1 MALNLDIKGA
11 PPAVKIILAFLPA
24 VILTVAFYFV
34 VYSPKSKEIT
44 TLNAAITKLD
54 KEILDSEV
62 KVRRLDALKAEN
74 ERLKARLKELQEQ
87 LPEEKEVS
95 GLLKQVSDLGLE
107 SGLEILLWKPG
118 AKKADPSGLYMEIPV
133 SVELVGD
140 YHNLG
145 VFFSHVSRLK
155 RIVNISNIKLGAPKA
170 KKGTY
175 HMGITCTA
183 TTFSSLKEEEKPAE
197 KPGAKPKPAAPK
209 PGAAKK

>member
-1 MALNLDIKGA
+1 MALNLSTKGA
-11 PPAVKIILAFLPA
+11 PPAAKIILAFLPA
-24 VILTVAFYFV
+24 IILTAVFYFI
-34 VYSPKSKEIT
+34 VYSPKSKDINQ
-44 TLNAAITKLD
+44 LNAAITKLD

-62 KVRRLDALKAEN
+62 KIGRLDALKAES

-95 GLLKQVSDLGLE
+95 GLLKQVSDLGIK

-133 SVELVGD
+133 SIELVGN

-155 RIVNISNIKLGAPKA
+155 RIVNISNIKLGAPKV
-170 KKGTY
+170 KNGTY
-175 HMGITCTA
+175 SIGITCTA
-183 TTFSSLKEEEKPAE
+183 TTFASLK
-197 KPGAKPKPAAPK
+197 
-209 PGAAKK
+209 